1 MESPVEVL
9 APVNPV
15 VANEVLAEVDN
26 LIDWQ
31 KNASAKFE
39 RAEIRLSRLI
49 ADVSQQ
55 SYWMI
60 RGFKSE
66 ADYIT
71 KTFPHSESQ
80 YYIMRR
86 VGIDL
91 REYQIEILEEIGI
104 SKCQD
109 LVRVK
114 KKDGIIA
121 PNWFIW
127 AKTESR
133 DVFRKRVRAYVGKAL
148 PPAEFEEDEIV
159 HFRVWK
165 DAKQVFNKA
174 FEIGRRMAGNA
185 DSKSYV
191 LNDIILPEFLSG
203 FDEEGASLITENGFH
218 LMMIRRHI
226 RHLKFQNDPTVFD
239 RLIGE
244 VRTGIS
250 EHKGGI

>member
-39 RAEIRLSRLI
+39 RAGIRLSRLI

-55 SYWMI
+55 SYWMA

-66 ADYIT
+66 ADYIA
-71 KTFPHSESQ
+71 KTFPRSDSQ

-86 VGIDL
+86 VGMEL
-91 REYQIEILEEIGI
+91 REYPIEVLEEIGI

-109 LVRVK
+109 LVRIK
-114 KKDGIIA
+114 KKDGVIA

-133 DVFRKRVRAYVGKAL
+133 DIFRRRVRAYLGKAL

-165 DAKQVFNKA
+165 DAKPVFNKA
-174 FEIGRRMAGNA
+174 FEIGRRLAGNA

-203 FDEEGASLITENGFH
+203 FDEEGASLVTENNFH

-226 RHLKFQNDPTVFD
+226 RHLKLQEDPTVFD
-239 RLIGE
+239 RLIGDIK
-244 VRTGIS
+244 TGIA
-250 EHKGGI
+250 EHKVKP